1 MKASK
6 LFAAAATFLTF
17 AIGAWAQA
25 PSYAVLTP
33 PQPVDSP
40 PGKIEVTEFFWYG
53 CPHCYHLEPS
63 VVSWLQKKPDDVVFK
78 RVPAVPSKSWESLAV
93 VYYTLEAMGIL
104 DKYHQKVFDAIHK
117 DGQNLGNENVRDK
130 WLAANGIDAAKYKE
144 VEKSFS
150 VSTKVARAKQLTA
163 AYKVD
168 GVPRIFVNGRYYT
181 GPELA
186 GGTEGMFTIVN
197 QMVDAARKQKSAA
210 LATGNQVAMH

>member
-6 LFAAAATFLTF
+6 VLAAAATFLTF

-33 PQPVDSP
+33 PQPVDTP

-93 VYYTLEAMGIL
+93 VYYTLEAMGLL

-168 GVPRIFVNGRYYT
+168 
-181 GPELA
+181 
-186 GGTEGMFTIVN
+186 
-197 QMVDAARKQKSAA
+197 
-210 LATGNQVAMH
+210 